1 MERGRKM
8 DLVFISVYA
17 EAYYSTTEYYDSFWI
32 KRSSYEKIKNDLSD
46 ELYCGELDGK
56 HSETIGRINV
66 CEDACTEEEYAT
78 EAHEAEQD
86 GYRLEAYLKD
96 LYSNVNIDFKQEQQE
111 INKFFENIDAD
122 EKVILRVPRSKVN
135 DLVEYADNLKKMR
148 GK

>member
-1 MERGRKM
+1 M
-8 DLVFISVYA
+8 DLVFISVYV
-17 EAYYSTTEYYDSFWI
+17 EAYYSTAEYYDSFWI
-32 KRSSYEKIKNDLSD
+32 KRSSYEKIKNNLSD

-56 HSETIGRINV
+56 HSEIMGNINV
-66 CEDACTEEEYAT
+66 CEYACTEEEYAT
-78 EAHEAEQD
+78 EAHEAVQD
-86 GYRLEAYLKD
+86 GCRLESYLKD

>member
-1 MERGRKM
+1 M

-17 EAYYSTTEYYDSFWI
+17 EAFYSEGEYYDSFWI

-66 CEDACTEEEYAT
+66 CEDACTEEEYTT

-86 GYRLEAYLKD
+86 GYRLESYLKD

>member
-1 MERGRKM
+1 M

-17 EAYYSTTEYYDSFWI
+17 EAYYSTAEYYDSFWI
-32 KRSSYEKIKNDLSD
+32 KRSSYEKIKDDISD
-46 ELYCGELDGK
+46 EIYCGELGGK
-56 HSETIGRINV
+56 HNETMGSV
-66 CEDACTEEEYAT
+66 TVYKDTCTEEEYAT
-78 EAHEAEQD
+78 EAHEAVQD
-86 GYRLEAYLKD
+86 GYRLESYLED